1 MASLEDVAK
10 LASPF
15 IAGINWDKLAKKGAN
30 TIWKEDYIY
39 DDLLPA
45 YDRAKRVIDS
55 LDINVTGDEAF
66 GYFKDF
72 KNSVDTVKDIAWE
85 TALKGMPLLNVLTE
99 MKTTK
104 EVLRANIAIA
114 WYTALYGGTLHTQGL
129 LQKRAAS
136 DSTRLSALVS
146 SGKLSA
152 EKAAKMIEDAEAGV
166 VRHAVLTTA
175 TFQIIA
181 LLDEWHLLDGIKK
194 GATSGVALQRRQL
207 GLGPVAVIGIIALSA
222 AAVAVLCFL
231 VISIADISSKNRAVA
246 EECAAAREAGDEQA
260 YQDCLKALK
269 SVPAS
274 IADVATQTLGDVLK
288 SAVPWIVGGSLLVLG
303 VAFLP
308 AIVGKVREAHHVAR
322 A

>member
-1 MASLEDVAK
+1 VASLEDVAK

-15 IAGINWDKLAKKGAN
+15 ISGINWDKLAKKGAN

-45 YDRAKRVIDS
+45 YEKARRIIDT
-55 LDINVTGDEAF
+55 LDINVNADQAF
-66 GYFKDF
+66 SYFKDF
-72 KNSVDTVKDIAWE
+72 TSSVDTVKDFAWE
-85 TALKGMPLLNVLTE
+85 AALKGVPLLNLFTE

-104 EVLRANIAIA
+104 EVIRANVAIA
-114 WYTALYGGTLHTQGL
+114 WYTALYGATLHTKTL
-129 LQKRAAS
+129 LQKRVAS
-136 DSTRLSALVS
+136 DAKRLKALVDA
-146 SGKLSA
+146 GKLSA
-152 EKAAKMIEDAEAGV
+152 DKAGAMIDEAEAGV

-181 LLDEWHLLDGIKK
+181 LLDEWHIFDGIKK
-194 GATSGVALQRRQL
+194 GATSGVALQRRSL
-207 GLGPVAVIGIIALSA
+207 GLGPVAVVAIIVLSA
-222 AAVAVLCFL
+222 AAVAVLCFM

-269 SVPAS
+269 SVPAG
-274 IADVATQTLGDVLK
+274 IADVATQALGDALK
-288 SAVPWIVGGSLLVLG
+288 SAIPWIVGGGILVLS

-308 AIVGKVREAHHVAR
+308 TIVGKLKEAHHVAQT
-322 A
+322 